1 MNTSNLTAA
10 EFLTDRTMRG
20 LATDTIRFYKAYV
33 GQWAAAL
40 AAAPEGQDQVVTLR
54 SLLSTKTSTT
64 GRSAFAAIRA
74 YEFWI
79 EEQTGERS
87 WLRKCRRWKFDP
99 APEPQPLSE
108 AEFTQILFQ
117 CKRASASDRRD
128 RIVFTILWSTGARLG
143 AVVGLRREDVDLEN
157 RTLRVHT
164 KGNVQAPIVLPDG
177 CAAVLGKWMEQN
189 PGSGPWLFASPGD
202 DSKHVSGSFVSHRFH
217 QLARQAKIGR
227 RVWIH
232 LLRHSF
238 ATRMLNRGVSLTSI
252 QRQLCHTTPIMTM
265 RYAKT
270 NLDTVDREMRA
281 AG

>member
-1 MNTSNLTAA
+1 
-10 EFLTDRTMRG
+10 
-20 LATDTIRFYKAYV
+20 LAPDTIRFYKAYV
-33 GQWAAAL
+33 GQWETAR
-40 AAAPEGQDQVVTLR
+40 AAAPEGQDPVMTLR

-99 APEPQPLSE
+99 APEVQPLSE

-117 CKRASASDRRD
+117 CKRSSASDRRD
-128 RIVFTILWSTGARLG
+128 RILFTILWATGARLG

-189 PGSGPWLFASPGD
+189 PSASGGWLFPAPLD
-202 DSKHVSGSFVSHRFH
+202 DSRHISDSWVSHRFH
-217 QLARQAKIGR
+217 KLAKQAGITR
-227 RVWIH
+227 RVWVH

-238 ATRMLNRGVSLTSI
+238 ATRMLNKGVSITSV
-252 QRQLCHTTPIMTM
+252 QRQLCHSTIHMTL
-265 RYAKT
+265 RYGKT
-270 NLDTVDREMRA
+270 SLARVDEEMRA

>member
-1 MNTSNLTAA
+1 MNTSNLTVAD
-10 EFLTDRTMRG
+10 FLADREMRN
-20 LATDTIRFYKAYV
+20 LAPDTIRFYKAYV

-40 AAAPEGQDQVVTLR
+40 AAAPEGQDLVVTLR
-54 SLLSTKTSTT
+54 SLLSMKSSTT

-74 YEFWI
+74 FELWK
-79 EEQTGERS
+79 EEVTGERS
-87 WLRKCRRWKFDP
+87 WIRKCRRWKFDP

-128 RIVFTILWSTGARLG
+128 RIVFTVLWATGARLG

-157 RTLRVHT
+157 KTLRVHT
-164 KGNVQAPIVLPDG
+164 KGNVHAPIVLPDG
-177 CAAVLGKWMEQN
+177 CAGVLGKWMEQN
-189 PGSGPWLFASPGD
+189 PSASPWLFPAPLD
-202 DSKHVSGSFVSHRFH
+202 DSRHISDSWVSHRFH
-217 QLARQAKIGR
+217 KLASQAGITR

-265 RYAKT
+265 RYART
-270 NLDTVDREMRA
+270 NLDTVDREIRA